1 MSAAG
6 VLDTHNRGGR
16 GVNPLAQDSMHRRTL
31 YTRLDR
37 QDVPGILRIFD
48 VANPDASTH
57 ERSRTSVPQQS
68 LAALNAPLVIDAA
81 RQVAARSLREAG
93 GGDDG
98 RIERLWRACLSR
110 SPDAEELAAAKG
122 FLAIAGTTTPDF
134 GPWEQLAQA
143 VLASAEFQFTD

>member
-1 MSAAG
+1 
-6 VLDTHNRGGR
+6 
-16 GVNPLAQDSMHRRTL
+16 
-31 YTRLDR
+31 
-37 QDVPGILRIFD
+37 VPGILRIFD

-68 LAALNAPLVIDAA
+68 LAALNAPLVVAAA

-93 GGDDG
+93 TEAGDEV
-98 RIERLWRACLSR
+98 RIDRLWRACLSR
-110 SPDAEELAAAKG
+110 SPDADEVESAKA
-122 FLAIAGTTTPDF
+122 FLAVAGTSSPDF